1 MASMLRAKQKRQAQL
16 QKEQDDVVKAA
27 VVDLKGHCHLPNIQ
41 SNHVVPSN
49 RLLGRVYRRKLH
61 EVVCR
66 KDMFRIW
73 NALGTSIASTMLQGK
88 GVRFDG
94 VLDLTFDI
102 EGQPMYKL
110 ERDQNVIL
118 KTFGSGHHAL
128 WRAAHDFLPGDG
140 APVLATLPLESVAQ
154 SLNRRREE
162 RRKKREQAGVT
173 TDTLQLSR
181 HGMGGFERTSSTFG
195 SDTMSGTLNPPK
207 KQFVVKAR
215 DHVKDL
221 DREVVLYVVKSIMAE
236 FIKACRGPSKAV
248 VLTLERVGEFV
259 YTSPEEE
266 VPHGTTLPEEDSR
279 TVVVRHE
286 GGKVTTA
293 VKKEGLG
300 GRGFLAVRFR
310 RDFIQLLRQQ
320 HAATVIRR
328 PIQRWSEAR
337 RHDKVTVREFL
348 DPTVII
354 PGKLLEAPGFEGTQ
368 GTRVTEEAK
377 ATLKKIRE
385 TLVKRQNSPYALH
398 YFVKQLSTI
407 DDDGAWDPVENK
419 YEVSLDADELRWGLR
434 EFGVEVELEEC
445 LAVVAMFDA
454 DGGGTLS
461 AKELMCGLRD
471 KEMSSLRKARV
482 EKKWA
487 QLRRETAT
495 DEDEDIPVAKL
506 KKRFNPHGDERVRAG
521 NAEWPPRDVMNAFF
535 AVLDDEGDG
544 FVGWTEFF
552 ELYENCSAAVSEDD
566 KFFGCIDD
574 YWHRPPSLKS
584 VAHAAVAVSRSST
597 RSHAKPVNDLER
609 KLDRVLDGALG
620 MTVDEGT
627 LDAVL
632 DEGVHRKEN
641 ARPFSHH
648 AHQTPAS
655 PEPDLDV
662 DYMNPGEPLA
672 SRAPPLRSGR

>member
-1 MASMLRAKQKRQAQL
+1 MA
-16 QKEQDDVVKAA
+16 
-27 VVDLKGHCHLPNIQ
+27 
-41 SNHVVPSN
+41 
-49 RLLGRVYRRKLH
+49 
-61 EVVCR
+61 
-66 KDMFRIW
+66 
-73 NALGTSIASTMLQGK
+73 
-88 GVRFDG
+88 
-94 VLDLTFDI
+94 
-102 EGQPMYKL
+102 
-110 ERDQNVIL
+110 
-118 KTFGSGHHAL
+118 
-128 WRAAHDFLPGDG
+128 
-140 APVLATLPLESVAQ
+140 
-154 SLNRRREE
+154 
-162 RRKKREQAGVT
+162 
-173 TDTLQLSR
+173 
-181 HGMGGFERTSSTFG
+181 
-195 SDTMSGTLNPPK
+195 GTLNPPK
-207 KQFVVKAR
+207 NNLWSRRETTQG
-215 DHVKDL
+215 L
-221 DREVVLYVVKSIMAE
+221 DREVVLHVVKSIMAE

-461 AKELMCGLRD
+461 AKDRCAAAGQGD
-471 KEMSSLRKARV
+471 VFLRKARV

-584 VAHAAVAVSRSST
+584 VAQAAVAVSRSS
-597 RSHAKPVNDLER
+597 RIHAKPLNDLER
-609 KLDRVLDGALG
+609 KLDRVLDGG
-620 MTVDEGT
+620 
-627 LDAVL
+627 
-632 DEGVHRKEN
+632 
-641 ARPFSHH
+641 
-648 AHQTPAS
+648 
-655 PEPDLDV
+655 
-662 DYMNPGEPLA
+662 
-672 SRAPPLRSGR
+672 SG

>member
-1 MASMLRAKQKRQAQL
+1 
-16 QKEQDDVVKAA
+16 
-27 VVDLKGHCHLPNIQ
+27 
-41 SNHVVPSN
+41 
-49 RLLGRVYRRKLH
+49 
-61 EVVCR
+61 
-66 KDMFRIW
+66 MFRIW

-118 KTFGSGHHAL
+118 KTFGSGHHAH

-162 RRKKREQAGVT
+162 RQKKRLAAGVT

-181 HGMGGFERTSSTFG
+181 HGMGGFEKTSSTWG

-207 KQFVVKAR
+207 KQFVVNAR
-215 DHVKDL
+215 DHVKEL
-221 DREVVLYVVKSIMAE
+221 DREVVLHVVQSIMAE
-236 FIKACRGPSKAV
+236 FILCCRGPSKAV
-248 VLTLERVGEFV
+248 ALTLERVGEFV
-259 YTSPEEE
+259 YTSPEVE
-266 VPHGTTLPEEDSR
+266 VMPGTTGDD
-279 TVVVRHE
+279 VVVRHE
-286 GGKVTTA
+286 GGKVITS

-310 RDFIQLLRQQ
+310 RDFIQLLQQQ

-328 PIQRWSEAR
+328 PISRWSEAR
-337 RHDKVTVREFL
+337 RHDKVTVRELL

-354 PGKLLEAPGFEGTQ
+354 PRKLLDAPGFEGEKGPSEDAT
-368 GTRVTEEAK
+368 
-377 ATLKKIRE
+377 ATLTKIRE
-385 TLVKRQNSPYALH
+385 ALVERQDSPYALH
-398 YFVKQLSTI
+398 YFVKQLACI
-407 DDDGAWDPVENK
+407 DDGGAWNPVENK

-461 AKELMCGLRD
+461 SKELMCGLRD
-471 KEMSSLRKARV
+471 KEMSALRKARV

-487 QLRRETAT
+487 QLRRETST
-495 DEDEDIPVAKL
+495 DEDEDIPVSKL
-506 KKRFNPHGDERVRAG
+506 KKRFNPHGDQRVKDG

-544 FVGWTEFF
+544 KVGWNEFF
-552 ELYENCSAAVSEDD
+552 ELYENCSAAVTSDA
-566 KFFGCIDD
+566 KFFNCIDE
-574 YWHRPPSLKS
+574 YWHRPPSLKA
-584 VAHAAVAVSRSST
+584 VAHAVIATNRT
-597 RSHAKPVNDLER
+597 KRTHTKPVNDLER

-620 MTVDEGT
+620 MTVDDHT
-627 LDAVL
+627 LDQAL

-648 AHQTPAS
+648 ENRAPAS

-662 DYMNPGEPLA
+662 DYMSGGNLA

>member
-1 MASMLRAKQKRQAQL
+1 M
-16 QKEQDDVVKAA
+16 
-27 VVDLKGHCHLPNIQ
+27 
-41 SNHVVPSN
+41 
-49 RLLGRVYRRKLH
+49 
-61 EVVCR
+61 
-66 KDMFRIW
+66 
-73 NALGTSIASTMLQGK
+73 
-88 GVRFDG
+88 
-94 VLDLTFDI
+94 
-102 EGQPMYKL
+102 
-110 ERDQNVIL
+110 
-118 KTFGSGHHAL
+118 
-128 WRAAHDFLPGDG
+128 
-140 APVLATLPLESVAQ
+140 LATLPLESVAQ

-221 DREVVLYVVKSIMAE
+221 DREVVLHVVKSIMAE
-236 FIKACRGPSKAV
+236 FILACRGPAKAV
-248 VLTLERVGEFV
+248 ALTLERVGEFV
-259 YTSPEEE
+259 YTSPEVEA
-266 VPHGTTLPEEDSR
+266 PPGTTLPDEDSR

-286 GGKVTTA
+286 GGKVITS
-293 VKKEGLG
+293 VKSEGLG
-300 GRGFLAVRFR
+300 ARGFLAVRFR
-310 RDFIQLLRQQ
+310 RDFIQLLREQ

-328 PIQRWSEAR
+328 PISRWSEAR

-354 PGKLLEAPGFEGTQ
+354 PGKLLEAPGFEGEKGPSEDAT
-368 GTRVTEEAK
+368 
-377 ATLKKIRE
+377 ATLTKIRE
-385 TLVKRQNSPYALH
+385 ALVARQNNPYALH

-461 AKELMCGLRD
+461 AKELMVGLRD

-487 QLRRETAT
+487 QLRRECGVI
-495 DEDEDIPVAKL
+495 DEDEDIPVSKL
-506 KKRFNPHGDERVRAG
+506 KKRFNPHGDQRVKDG

-544 FVGWTEFF
+544 TVSRSEFF
-552 ELYENCSAAVSEDD
+552 ELYENCSAAVPSD
-566 KFFGCIDD
+566 KDFLKTLDE
-574 YWHRPPSLKS
+574 YWHRPPSLKA
-584 VAHAAVAVSRSST
+584 VAHAVGAVSSS
-597 RSHAKPVNDLER
+597 RRAHAKPANDLDR

-632 DEGVHRKEN
+632 DEGISSRKEN

-648 AHQTPAS
+648 AHRTPAS

-662 DYMNPGEPLA
+662 DYMNPGEPVA

>member
-1 MASMLRAKQKRQAQL
+1 
-16 QKEQDDVVKAA
+16 
-27 VVDLKGHCHLPNIQ
+27 
-41 SNHVVPSN
+41 
-49 RLLGRVYRRKLH
+49 
-61 EVVCR
+61 
-66 KDMFRIW
+66 
-73 NALGTSIASTMLQGK
+73 
-88 GVRFDG
+88 
-94 VLDLTFDI
+94 
-102 EGQPMYKL
+102 
-110 ERDQNVIL
+110 
-118 KTFGSGHHAL
+118 
-128 WRAAHDFLPGDG
+128 
-140 APVLATLPLESVAQ
+140 
-154 SLNRRREE
+154 
-162 RRKKREQAGVT
+162 
-173 TDTLQLSR
+173 
-181 HGMGGFERTSSTFG
+181 MGGFERTSSTFG

-248 VLTLERVGEFV
+248 ALTLERVGEFV
-259 YTSPEEE
+259 YTSPEQE
-266 VPHGTTLPEEDSR
+266 VQPGTTGDD
-279 TVVVRHE
+279 VVVRHE
-286 GGKVTTA
+286 AGKVITA

-310 RDFIQLLRQQ
+310 RDFIQLLQQQ

-328 PIQRWSEAR
+328 PISRWSEAR

-368 GTRVTEEAK
+368 GTRVTDAAR

-385 TLVKRQNSPYALH
+385 TLVKRQDSPYALH

-471 KEMSSLRKARV
+471 KEMSALRKARV

-487 QLRRETAT
+487 QLRRETST
-495 DEDEDIPVAKL
+495 DEDEDIPVGKL
-506 KKRFNPHGDERVRAG
+506 KKRFNPHGDQRVKEG

-544 FVGWTEFF
+544 FVGWKEFF

-566 KFFGCIDD
+566 EFFGCIED
-574 YWHRPPSLKS
+574 YWHRPPSFKS
-584 VAHAAVAVSRSST
+584 VARAALATQSSKRT
-597 RSHAKPVNDLER
+597 HAKPVNALER

-620 MTVDEGT
+620 MTVDDHT

-632 DEGVHRKEN
+632 DEGVQSRKEN

-648 AHQTPAS
+648 ENRAPAS

>member
-1 MASMLRAKQKRQAQL
+1 MAAMLRAKQKRQAQL
-16 QKEQDDVVKAA
+16 QADQADAC

-41 SNHVVPSN
+41 NRDVVPSN

-110 ERDQNVIL
+110 EKDQNVIL

-162 RRKKREQAGVT
+162 RRKKRESAGVT

-207 KQFVVKAR
+207 KQFVVKTR

-236 FIKACRGPSKAV
+236 FILCCRGPSKAV
-248 VLTLERVGEFV
+248 ALTLERVGEFV
-259 YTSPEEE
+259 YTSPEVE
-266 VPHGTTLPEEDSR
+266 VQPGTTGDD
-279 TVVVRHE
+279 VIVRHE
-286 GGKVTTA
+286 GGKVITA
-293 VKKEGLG
+293 IKKEGLG

-310 RDFIQLLRQQ
+310 RDFIQLLQQQ

-328 PIQRWSEAR
+328 PISRWSEAR

-368 GTRVTEEAK
+368 GTRVTDAAR

-385 TLVKRQNSPYALH
+385 TLVKRQDSPYALH

-471 KEMSSLRKARV
+471 KEMSALRKARV

-487 QLRRETAT
+487 QLRRETST
-495 DEDEDIPVAKL
+495 DEDEDIPVGKL
-506 KKRFNPHGDERVRAG
+506 KKRFNPHGDQRVKEG

-544 FVGWTEFF
+544 FVGWKEFF
-552 ELYENCSAAVSEDD
+552 ELYENCSAAVPSDQD
-566 KFFGCIDD
+566 FLKCIED
-574 YWHRPPSLKS
+574 YWHRPPSFKS
-584 VAHAAVAVSRSST
+584 VARAALATQSSKRT
-597 RSHAKPVNDLER
+597 HAKPVNDLER

-620 MTVDEGT
+620 MTVDDHT

-632 DEGVHRKEN
+632 DEGVQSRKEN

-648 AHQTPAS
+648 ENRAPAS